1 MGLQGPRGPPGPRG
15 ANGNSGID
23 GNYIFLDDESYSN
36 LQENVENQEWKDHL
50 GLSAILVL

>member
-36 LQENVENQEWKDHL
+36 LQENVGNQEWKDHL